1 MVDELSQA
9 EANASNDVTPMN
21 YTGSGQS
28 DSKAGLKGKL
38 KIGKIGAGGLVGIG
52 VAMLAVGVAM
62 VGVPVFMIGALD
74 MNLQDSL
81 GFSGTSA
88 ILEEQAE
95 YITEEMAKKGE
106 LPIDFA
112 NDLATA
118 GLDVGQVTAKGDF
131 IHTNKY
137 IADIERLD
145 DVAVVGSGFQAKGG
159 EGELSFLFEGE
170 VIAADDFVETVEAN
184 PRMYAAFAEG
194 TNITAKFYYSQDV
207 DKVYQDMGLTRYAYN
222 EWQSTGDTKA
232 DEESFNEI
240 MVSVLDSEAGV
251 AGGYDCSEG
260 GCAEASLSGDSGE
273 DIVSSVGS
281 NESGAEL
288 LNSAISAE
296 EPYRAASAFMAIEEP
311 LQRTRIDG
319 DGPANEVMNT
329 LNKKL
334 NIKYYDASTGEEKTK
349 EVSILETQNFAAATG
364 GGGYSKQEAMSFS
377 RDRVLHVTGVDN
389 SSVIGDTA
397 VSSDGRKK
405 SNVAV
410 GLFSGGADIENA
422 TSSASIGI
430 AEKNSDLFT
439 SVVGG
444 NRIVEGGSFIS
455 NKINMR
461 TLGAMPSDES
471 TVVAYSHDV
480 NTALARRAEAERA
493 TKSPFDI
500 STPNTFMGSIV
511 HGFAASMI
519 RGRSA
524 IGNQMNVASSIGAAV
539 DYVGSSANKI
549 IGNAVAD
556 GDDTDFLTTFG
567 EACQSEP
574 SIGAAADLYCT
585 GTTTIYTGSMN
596 KTADDWGDIADS
608 DEYKDEFV
616 LSAMDRWASG
626 DVKDAGVCKKYKEE
640 HGTVVDAIFDEIT
653 ELFGVYDECRGVDD
667 DIATAQRFVMNDD
680 SSDVKKYSG
689 FTLYNTVSSLLSGS
703 QSEASKILE
712 DYYARHP
719 MDNSRAGILAR
730 RSGLTKVEAEKA
742 LAYADYLT
750 MIARYDASE
759 RYAFGQE
766 VLVEKDDSLV
776 SHANKMG
783 GELYCFRRDSAEYA
797 DARTRNYA

>member
-9 EANASNDVTPMN
+9 ETNASNSVSPMN

-28 DSKAGLKGKL
+28 SKVGLKGRL
-38 KIGKIGAGGLVGIG
+38 KFGKIGAGSLVGAG

-74 MNLQDSL
+74 MNLQESL

-95 YITEEMAKKGE
+95 HITEEMAKKGE
-106 LPIDFA
+106 LPVDFA
-112 NDLATA
+112 NDLASA

-145 DVAVVGSGFQAKGG
+145 DVAVVGSGFQAKGN

-170 VIAADDFVETVEAN
+170 IIAADDFVETVEAN

-207 DKVYQDMGLTRYAYN
+207 DKVYQDMGLTRYAYH
-222 EWQSTGDTKA
+222 EWQSTGDAEA
-232 DEESFNEI
+232 DEKSFKEI
-240 MVSVLDSEAGV
+240 MNSVLDSETGI
-251 AGGYDCSEG
+251 AGGYDCSDG
-260 GCAEASLSGDSGE
+260 GCSEASLSGDNAEEIIG
-273 DIVSSVGS
+273 SVGG

-288 LNSAISAE
+288 LNSAISSE

-329 LNKKL
+329 LNEKL
-334 NIKYYDASTGEEKTK
+334 NIKYYDAATGEEVTK
-349 EVSILETQNFAAATG
+349 EKSILETENFMAAVG
-364 GGGYSKQEAMSFS
+364 GGGYSKAEAMSFS

-389 SSVIGDTA
+389 TSVINDTA

-405 SNVAV
+405 SDVAV
-410 GLFSGGADIENA
+410 GVFGDSAEIEKA

-439 SVVGG
+439 SIVGG

-500 STPNTFMGSIV
+500 SSPYTFMGSIA
-511 HGFAASMI
+511 HGLAVSFIKNQGTAS
-519 RGRSA
+519 
-524 IGNQMNVASSIGAAV
+524 NQMNIVSTIGATV
-539 DYVGSSANKI
+539 NYVGSSANKI
-549 IGNAVAD
+549 TGRAIAD
-556 GDDTDFLTTFG
+556 GDDEDFLTAFG
-567 EACQSEP
+567 EACQSET

-596 KTADDWGDIADS
+596 KTAEDWGDIADS

-626 DVKDAGVCKKYKEE
+626 GVKDAGVCKKYKEE
-640 HGTVVDAIFDEIT
+640 HDTVVDKIFDEIT
-653 ELFGVYDECRGVDD
+653 EFFGVYDECRGVDD
-667 DIATAQRFVMNDD
+667 DIATAQRFVLNDD
-680 SSDVKKYSG
+680 NSDVKKYSG
-689 FTLYNTVSSLLSGS
+689 FTLYNTVSSLLSGG

-730 RSGLTKVEAEKA
+730 RSGLTKAEAEKA

-750 MIARYDASE
+750 MIAQYDASE

-766 VLVEKDDSLV
+766 VLISKDDSLV
-776 SHANKMG
+776 SHANKVG